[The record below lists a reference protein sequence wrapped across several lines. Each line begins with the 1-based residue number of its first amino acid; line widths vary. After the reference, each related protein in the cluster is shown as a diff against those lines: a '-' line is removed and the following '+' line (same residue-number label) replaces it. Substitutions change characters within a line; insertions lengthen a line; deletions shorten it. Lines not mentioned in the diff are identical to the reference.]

1 MEFRKL
7 NYLLTLAECRNM
19 TRAAEKL
26 YISQSALSH
35 YLKNVE
41 EELGTPLFDR
51 STSPLTL
58 TYAGKCFMESAK
70 KILMENDRLEKE
82 LRDITLHMTGKL
94 RVGTSRDRASYMMPH
109 ILPIFTEKYPGI
121 EVEVITDSGQA
132 LFEALKEGRVDLVIL
147 PSAGQTDLQGLESE
161 CVYTEELV
169 LAAKAGTIAQED
181 RIDGKQAIRSEALDG
196 KPFFLLFQAHAMR
209 SFCNRYFRQKK
220 IHPEIRMEFSTNIS
234 CLRMAATGM
243 GYAIIPYLTT
253 QLASPGGEVEYFS
266 LGRKPETWDVCLFF
280 RSGAYLGRPEMDF
293 IEITKDCFSHE
304 SL

>member
-94 RVGTSRDRASYMMPH
+94 RVGTSRDRAS
-109 ILPIFTEKYPGI
+109 
-121 EVEVITDSGQA
+121 
-132 LFEALKEGRVDLVIL
+132 
-147 PSAGQTDLQGLESE
+147 
-161 CVYTEELV
+161 
-169 LAAKAGTIAQED
+169 
-181 RIDGKQAIRSEALDG
+181 
-196 KPFFLLFQAHAMR
+196 
-209 SFCNRYFRQKK
+209 
-220 IHPEIRMEFSTNIS
+220 
-234 CLRMAATGM
+234 
-243 GYAIIPYLTT
+243 
-253 QLASPGGEVEYFS
+253 
-266 LGRKPETWDVCLFF
+266 
-280 RSGAYLGRPEMDF
+280 
-293 IEITKDCFSHE
+293 
-304 SL
+304 